1 VSREQPAGP
10 RQALAAFHQAML
22 DASPDDL
29 ADLHAIDAIY
39 EFPFLNPARPARY
52 EGREQI
58 RAGFREAWGTFTGR
72 PLKSIHDV
80 VVHETTD
87 AEVIIAEQQFDVV
100 PGSAGR
106 RFTSSFLL
114 VLRVRDGLIVH
125 TRDYADTL
133 RTARGTGRLPALLA
147 GLDER
152 PTP

>member
-1 VSREQPAGP
+1 MDMTDGP
-10 RQALAAFHQAML
+10 RQALARFHQAML
-22 DASPDDL
+22 DSSPDGL
-29 ADLHAIDAIY
+29 ADLHAVDAVY

-72 PLKSIHDV
+72 PVLSIHDV

-100 PGSAGR
+100 LASTGR
-106 RFTSSFLL
+106 GFTSSFLL

-133 RTARGTGRLPALLA
+133 RTALGTGRLSALLA
-147 GLDER
+147 SLDK
-152 PTP
+152 PATL